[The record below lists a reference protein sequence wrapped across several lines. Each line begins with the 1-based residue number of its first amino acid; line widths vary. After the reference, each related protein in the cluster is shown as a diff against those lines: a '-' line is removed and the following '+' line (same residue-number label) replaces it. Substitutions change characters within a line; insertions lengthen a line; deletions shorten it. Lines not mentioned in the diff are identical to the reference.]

1 MNRGLRD
8 DANANARCKVTKH
21 RVKRKPHPSDRP
33 LTGYFEDE
41 NKSDFAQ
48 ETTLTQAK
56 EPDVQENKQ
65 IEEENSLLA
74 EVKRLQGEFTRLR
87 EEFKL
92 FKLVVADARRRNTSV
107 AGVQYRK
114 NKRVI
119 YIPKQQLYDK
129 VLDRLRQRADEPI
142 RITIK
147 KVFEVAAK
155 FLGVTLEHE
164 Q

>member
-1 MNRGLRD
+1 MNRGLRN

-21 RVKRKPHPSDRP
+21 RVKCKPHPSDRP
-33 LTGYFEDE
+33 LTGYFEEGDK
-41 NKSDFAQ
+41 NKSNDAQ

-65 IEEENSLLA
+65 TEEENSLLA
-74 EVKRLQGEFTRLR
+74 EVRRLQGEISRLR
-87 EEFKL
+87 EEVDGIKV
-92 FKLVVADARRRNTSV
+92 KGASSKT
-107 AGVQYRK
+107 GVRYRK

-119 YIPKQQLYDK
+119 YIPKKPLYDK
-129 VLDRLRQRADEPI
+129 VLDRLRQRTDEPM
-142 RITIK
+142 RVTIK

-155 FLGVTLEHE
+155 LLGVTLEYE